1 MIRQLV
7 EIADN
12 SRPAHKAIMFLCF
25 VALVLGVYALVWMTG
40 GIKYVYSHSMYLV
53 IIAAAMLLGTRGGL
67 LFGLIGGIAL
77 GPFMPIDTLTGEQQ
91 ETVNWLYRL
100 IYFVLV
106 GTLVGAFSELTR
118 KHLRQIS
125 WQLEHNPVT
134 TLPNRYRLERDFEAE
149 NTDDVSL
156 RLYLI
161 LIANLPELELRLGAG
176 VRESIIRTMVSR
188 LQATLSCHFSCYHV
202 RSNHIALLVQDCDDD
217 DSEAMFSEL
226 RQATQEPVMYQGI
239 PLIPVCVY
247 GCTDIDGQAEGA
259 IEYLRRTEVCVIQ
272 ARSRHIDFLPY
283 SAGLEEMTRRN
294 VELLGMLKVALDNDA
309 LHLDYQPKYDL
320 KSQRVIGMEALLRW
334 HDENRG
340 MISPASFIPVVE
352 NSQLIRPLTCWV
364 ITRAIKDLQRLR
376 DSGSALDSVAIN
388 ISASN
393 LLDPGFI
400 GDLERIMKDS
410 AADAGLIEL
419 EVTETSIMRDM
430 DFCREQIRLLREMGI
445 SVSLDD
451 FGTGYSSLQYLDRIP
466 FSCVK
471 LDQSFIR
478 ELRQFESKQNI
489 VHTAI
494 SMVHQLGSIT
504 VAEGIEDAET
514 EALLRDM
521 QCDAGQGYYFSR
533 PLAFNQIQGF
543 LEARTEERSPRR

>member
-12 SRPAHKAIMFLCF
+12 SRPAIKAAMVLSFAL
-25 VALVLGVYALVWMTG
+25 LVLGVYALVWMTG

-53 IIAAAMLLGTRGGL
+53 IIAAALLLGTRGGL
-67 LFGLIGGIAL
+67 LFGLLGGIAL

-100 IYFVLV
+100 IYFILV

-118 KHLRQIS
+118 KHLRQTR

-134 TLPNRYRLERDFEAE
+134 TLPNRYRLGRDFEVE
-149 NTDDVSL
+149 DTDNASL

-161 LIANLPELELRLGAG
+161 FIANLPELELRLGAG
-176 VRESIIRTMVSR
+176 VRESMIRTTVNR
-188 LQATLSCHFSCYHV
+188 LQNTLSRRFSSYHV
-202 RSNHIALLVQDCDDD
+202 RSNHIALLMWDCDDD
-217 DSEAMFSEL
+217 DPGAIFNEL

-247 GCTDIDGQAEGA
+247 GCTDIDGQAEGVE
-259 IEYLRRTEVCVIQ
+259 EYLRRTEVCVIQ

-294 VELLGMLKVALDNDA
+294 VELLGMFKVALDNDA
-309 LHLDYQPKYDL
+309 LHLAYQPKYDL
-320 KSQRVIGMEALLRW
+320 KSRQVIGMEALLRW

-340 MISPASFIPVVE
+340 MISPASFIPVAE

-364 ITRAIKDLQRLR
+364 IARALGDLHRLH
-376 DSGSALDSVAIN
+376 DGGIALDSVAIN
-388 ISASN
+388 ISAGN

-400 GDLERIMKDS
+400 GNLERIMKDS
-410 AADAGLIEL
+410 GTDAGLIEL
-419 EVTETSIMRDM
+419 EVTETSIMRDEE
-430 DFCREQIRLLREMGI
+430 FCREQIRRLREMGI
-445 SVSLDD
+445 RVSLDD

-478 ELRQFESKQNI
+478 ELRQSERKQRI
-489 VHTAI
+489 IHAAI
-494 SMVHQLGSIT
+494 SMAHQLGSTT

-521 QCDAGQGYYFSR
+521 QCDAGQGYHFSH
-533 PLAFNQIQGF
+533 PLTFSQVRHF
-543 LEARTEERSPRR
+543 LEARTA

>member
-1 MIRQLV
+1 MIRQLL

-12 SRPAHKAIMFLCF
+12 SRPAHKLALGLSF
-25 VALVLGVYALVWMTG
+25 VLLVLGVYALVWMTG

-53 IIAAAMLLGTRGGL
+53 IIAAALLLGTRGGL
-67 LFGLIGGIAL
+67 LFGLIGGVAL

-134 TLPNRYRLERDFEAE
+134 TLPNRYRLGRDFEAE
-149 NTDDVSL
+149 DIDNVSL

-161 LIANLPELELRLGAG
+161 FIANLPELELRLGAG
-176 VRESIIRTMVSR
+176 VRESMIRETVSR
-188 LQATLSCHFSCYHV
+188 LQSTLSYRFNSYHV
-202 RSNHIALLVQDCDDD
+202 RSNHIALLMWDCHDDTG
-217 DSEAMFSEL
+217 AIFNEL

-239 PLIPVCVY
+239 PLMPVCVY
-247 GCTDIDGQAEGA
+247 GCTDIDGRAEGA
-259 IEYLRRTEVCVIQ
+259 LEYLRRTEVCVIQ
-272 ARSRHIDFLPY
+272 ARSHHVDFLPY

-294 VELLGMLKVALDNDA
+294 VELLGLLKVALDNEV
-309 LHLDYQPKYDL
+309 LHLNYQPKYDL
-320 KSQRVIGMEALLRW
+320 KSRRVIGMEALLRW

-340 MISPASFIPVVE
+340 AISPASFIPVAE

-364 ITRAIKDLQRLR
+364 IARALKDLQRLR
-376 DSGSALDSVAIN
+376 DGGIALESVAIN
-388 ISASN
+388 ISTSN
-393 LLDPGFI
+393 LLDPGFV
-400 GDLERIMKDS
+400 GDLERVMKDS
-410 AADAGLIEL
+410 GTDAGLIEL
-419 EVTETSIMRDM
+419 EVTETSIMRDV
-430 DFCREQIRLLREMGI
+430 DFCREQIRKLRELGI
-445 SVSLDD
+445 RVSLDD

-478 ELRQFESKQNI
+478 ELRQFERKQNI
-489 VHTAI
+489 VYTTI
-494 SMVHQLGSIT
+494 DMVHQLGST
-504 VAEGIEDAET
+504 VVAEGIEDAQT

-521 QCDAGQGYYFSR
+521 ECDAGQGYHFSH
-533 PLAFNQIQGF
+533 PLDFGRLRGF
-543 LEARTEERSPRR
+543 LEARNL

>member
-1 MIRQLV
+1 MIRQLL

-12 SRPAHKAIMFLCF
+12 SRPALKMAMGLAF
-25 VALVLGVYALVWMTG
+25 VSLVLGVYALVWMTG

-53 IIAAAMLLGTRGGL
+53 IIAAALLLGTRGGL
-67 LFGLIGGIAL
+67 LFGLLGGIAL

-118 KHLRQIS
+118 KHFRQMS

-134 TLPNRYRLERDFEAE
+134 MLPNRYRLGRDFEVE
-149 NTDDVSL
+149 DTDNASL

-161 LIANLPELELRLGAG
+161 FIANLPELELRLGTG
-176 VRESIIRTMVSR
+176 IRESMIRTTVSR
-188 LQATLSCHFSCYHV
+188 LQSTLSRRFSSYHV
-202 RSNHIALLVQDCDDD
+202 RSNHIALLMWDCDDD
-217 DSEAMFSEL
+217 DPGAIYNEL
-226 RQATQEPVMYQGI
+226 RQATQEPIMYQGI

-259 IEYLRRTEVCVIQ
+259 EEYLRRTEVCVIQ

-283 SAGLEEMTRRN
+283 SAGLEEMTRHN
-294 VELLGMLKVALDNDA
+294 VELLGLLKVALDNEA
-309 LHLDYQPKYDL
+309 LHLNYQPKYDL
-320 KSQRVIGMEALLRW
+320 KSRRVIGMEALVRW

-340 MISPASFIPVVE
+340 AISPASFIPVAE
-352 NSQLIRPLTCWV
+352 NSQLIRPLTRWV
-364 ITRAIKDLQRLR
+364 IARALSDLQRLR
-376 DSGSALDSVAIN
+376 DSGIALDGVAVN
-388 ISASN
+388 ISAGN
-393 LLDPGFI
+393 LLDSGFI
-400 GDLERIMKDS
+400 GDIERILKDS
-410 AADAGLIEL
+410 GTDTGLIEL
-419 EVTETSIMRDM
+419 EVTETSIMRDV

-478 ELRQFESKQNI
+478 EMRQFESKQNI
-489 VHTAI
+489 VYTTI
-494 SMVHQLGSIT
+494 NMVHQLGSTT

-533 PLAFNQIQGF
+533 PLDFNQLQDF
-543 LEARTEERSPRR
+543 LQARTA